1 MLAES
6 VPGTSNASS
15 SNSEEEISL
24 RNKDGAEL
32 ETFTRLA
39 SSDVNALPV
48 FALLLGYEPYG
59 LGLNLRRH

>member
-1 MLAES
+1 MR
-6 VPGTSNASS
+6 VPQILR
-15 SNSEEEISL
+15 EEISL
-24 RNKDGAEL
+24 RNKDGAKL

-48 FALLLGYEPYG
+48 FALLLGYEPYS